1 MKKIFTILLIITASL
16 QLSAQ
21 NFYFEPSNELSKV
34 IGISSSSYLRLNILR
49 SPAVDTVRLK
59 YELVTNTIP
68 EEWYRSYCDN
78 HGCMSSLPEYGE
90 MSPLF
95 DDFTSYIE
103 LSFDPLYINGSGTVA
118 YYIYESGDYE
128 NGQTLTFNVETEGFV
143 GIEERL
149 SENLSLAPNPFQN
162 YINISTDLLINE
174 INIYEI
180 TGKRVQ
186 NISAISNTQ
195 YTIETSHFN
204 NGIYLLEIIDILG
217 NKVTK
222 KMTKN

>member
-49 SPAVDTVRLK
+49 NPAVDTVRLK

-68 EEWYRSYCDN
+68 DEWYRSYCDN

-95 DDFTSYIE
+95 DEFTSYIE
-103 LSFDPLYINGSGTVA
+103 LSFDPLYIDGSGAVA
-118 YYIYESGDYE
+118 YYIYESGDYD
-128 NGQTLTFNVETEGFV
+128 NGQTMTFNVETEGFV
-143 GIEERL
+143 GIEDRFAE
-149 SENLSLAPNPFQN
+149 SIFISPNPFQN
-162 YINISTDLLINE
+162 FINVSNDQDIQELNLYD
-174 INIYEI
+174 I
-180 TGKRVQ
+180 TGKQ
-186 NISAISNTQ
+186 IQTISTIASTQ
-195 YTIETSHFN
+195 YTMETSQLN
-204 NGIYLLEIIDILG
+204 NGIYLLEIIDMFG
-217 NKVTK
+217 NKTTRK
-222 KMTKN
+222 LTKN